1 MIGCDGIRSR
11 VRQLLL
17 GENNPAAYPSYS
29 HKFAFRGLVPIDR
42 AVAALGEEKTSTR
55 HMHLGPNG
63 LALTF
68 PVAGGTLLNVAAFA
82 HDPSEWPS
90 QEKLTAPATKSEVVA
105 AFKDFGPAVRAIMD
119 LLPDQ
124 LDKWAVFDTHDN
136 PAPTYVKGR
145 VCISGDAAHASAP
158 YHGAGAGLA
167 IEDAAVLAHLLA
179 SADSKS
185 REASGRKRADLLRA
199 ALNTYNDVR
208 LERSQW
214 LVDTSRFVGDMYQW
228 RDTRIGSNREQAAKE
243 IDWRSKRIWEYDI
256 DGMIRE
262 TDEKFEAAL
271 QSPSGDGKA
280 PPAIDL
286 AGLEKV
292 QSREGV
298 SVY

>member
-11 VRQLLL
+11 VRQLIL
-17 GENNPAAYPSYS
+17 GEKNPASYPSYS
-29 HKFAFRGLVPIDR
+29 HKFAFRGLIPIDR
-42 AVAALGEEKTSTR
+42 AIAALGEEKTSTR

-90 QEKLTAPATKSEVVA
+90 QEKLTAPATRDEAVI
-105 AFKDFGPAVRAIMD
+105 AFKNFGPAVRAIME

-145 VCISGDAAHASAP
+145 VCVSGDAAHASAP
-158 YHGAGAGLA
+158 YHGAGAGFA

-179 SADSKS
+179 AVGAAS
-185 REASGRKRADLLRA
+185 RQDAGKRKADLLKV
-199 ALNTYNDVR
+199 ALTTYNDVR

-214 LVDTSRFVGDMYQW
+214 LVNTSRFVGDMYQW
-228 RDTRIGSNREQAAKE
+228 RDPQVGKDREKAAAE
-243 IDWRSKRIWEYDI
+243 IEWRSRRIWDYDI
-256 DGMIRE
+256 DGMIKE
-262 TDEKFEAAL
+262 SEEKFKTAL
-271 QSPSGDGKA
+271 YGSQITGSA
-280 PPAIDL
+280 PTQDTKL
-286 AGLEKV
+286 GQVHSQGEVKV
-292 QSREGV
+292 F
-298 SVY
+298 